1 MIALSAIYARGR
13 AIFYLKITRHNHYK
27 QYSANCPNRELII
40 DAEKFAQDKKIGVWS
55 GNHVKPWDY
64 RHAKK

>member
-1 MIALSAIYARGR
+1 MVRSGMAY
-13 AIFYLKITRHNHYK
+13 HYK
-27 QYSANCPNRELII
+27 QYSNCPNRELII